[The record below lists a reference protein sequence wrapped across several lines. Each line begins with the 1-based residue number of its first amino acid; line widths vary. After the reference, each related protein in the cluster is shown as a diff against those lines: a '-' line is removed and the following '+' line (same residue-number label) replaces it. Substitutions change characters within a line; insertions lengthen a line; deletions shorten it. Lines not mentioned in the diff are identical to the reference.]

1 MQIAIYGK
9 GGIGKSTISANLSA
23 ALALRGQRVL
33 QIGCDPKHDSTR
45 LLHHGQKVR
54 TVLDY
59 ILNTPEDDQ
68 KPGDILMD
76 GYMGCGCVEAGGPR
90 PGMGCAGRGILT
102 SFEFLNKFKVL
113 DDYETVVYDVLG
125 DVVCGGFAV
134 PVRPQYAK
142 AVFLVTSGEAMSLYA
157 ANNILQGI
165 KNLDGGAERI
175 AGIIFNSRGP
185 GEDRS
190 RVFDFAEETGLPVCV
205 SIPRSEAFMRAE
217 KTART
222 VVEAEPD
229 GVEAGLFLSLA
240 DMLIAGAPLFTAK
253 PLDEERM
260 ERFMRGENNTG
271 DGPLCHFEPGEAAF
285 KAAPGEKNECSAA
298 PEAAAAPAPVP
309 AKKRALSDPFSRV
322 PLFGCAYRG
331 AVDLAVHVKDAA
343 VLGHAPKSCTWYAV
357 NGITGYSRRGL
368 FDRGVLYPAFIPQHF
383 SNTDI
388 TVQDAVF
395 GGVEHARQKALELV
409 KDGVRTVIAV
419 TACIP
424 GLCGD
429 DLEPV
434 KQELAG
440 MGAEM
445 YIVHTDGVEAGD
457 YNEGMAL
464 CYKTLAQEAV
474 RPDVE
479 PEPDLINIVYEQ
491 TWSAKTDDNFQKLKA
506 ILDGL
511 GIAVNCRFLTACS
524 IEDIHG
530 FLKAPYSL
538 MARGGK
544 LGEELKGIFESRYG
558 CRFMDGTLPRGFS
571 HSAEFARQLGRLYGR
586 EAQAEAL
593 IESSRAAYLREME
606 QLKETFGG
614 KRTMIFLS
622 EALPWLSEAAKDLGL
637 DIVYEFA
644 PGASGSLS
652 AGWNHRFSADW
663 EKDTESFRDAVA
675 GKRPELVLLSDPSV
689 LPDCV
694 PGTAVITVPREIGV
708 GFSAGAEE
716 VRRWIKLAG
725 PRPEGRWKHDKD
737 LFEKYYC

>member
-23 ALALRGQRVL
+23 ALALRGEKVL

-45 LLHHGQKVR
+45 LLHHGQRVR

-68 KPGDILMD
+68 KPGDILMK

-113 DDYETVVYDVLG
+113 DDYGTVVYDVLG

-134 PVRPQYAK
+134 PVRPQYAQ

-165 KNLDGGAERI
+165 KNLDGGAGRI

-185 GEDRS
+185 GEDSS
-190 RVFDFAEETGLPVCV
+190 RVFDFAKETGLPVCV

-222 VVEAEPD
+222 VVEADPD
-229 GVEAGLFLSLA
+229 SYEAGLFLSLA
-240 DMLIAGAPLFTAK
+240 DRLIGGAPLFTAE
-253 PLDEERM
+253 PLDEDRM
-260 ERFMRGENNTG
+260 ERFMRGE
-271 DGPLCHFEPGEAAF
+271 
-285 KAAPGEKNECSAA
+285 SAVTTPHSA
-298 PEAAAAPAPVP
+298 EQTSATLKRSDAAAGAEKKDIPAPVP

-409 KDGVRTVIAV
+409 KDGVRTIIAV

-440 MGAEM
+440 LGAEM

-474 RPDVE
+474 LPGVK

-491 TWSAKTDDNFQKLKA
+491 TWSAKTDDNFQKLKK

-530 FLKAPYSL
+530 FLKAPCSL

-544 LGEELKGIFESRYG
+544 LGEELKAIFESRYG

-571 HSAEFARQLGRLYGR
+571 QSADFARQLGRIYAK
-586 EAQAEAL
+586 EKQAEAL
-593 IESSRAAYLREME
+593 IESSRSAYLREME

-622 EALPWLSEAAKDLGL
+622 EALPWLSEVASDLGL
-637 DIVYEFA
+637 DTIYEFA

-663 EKDTESFRDAVA
+663 EKDTENFRRAAADN
-675 GKRPELVLLSDPSV
+675 KPELVLLSDPSV
-689 LPDCV
+689 LPDAL

-708 GFSAGAEE
+708 GYMSGAEE
-716 VRRWIKLAG
+716 VRRWIKLVG
-725 PRPEGRWKHDKD
+725 FRPEGRWKYDKH